1 MEYKSTYAQDD
12 DYDSY
17 DCVKHLHYNSDSSTA
32 LPFLYFRNIRYLE
45 YLPIYQ
51 ENLCPNIRTDLLT
64 SFFVYLYDFAFKY
77 QVQVLIDRSPLLYSL
92 QLRTDRNP
100 LSLFDEFT
108 SKSIRQLDLHSPH
121 ACWNEQYCTTFS
133 HTSLGLQCEVLTIA
147 VENRTAILCLVNS
160 MKNLR
165 ALTVFSRDDPWKMKL
180 DYDQFPLE
188 EDMHIK
194 WLQRQLPS
202 TCTISRVKSLPNK
215 IRLWIQ

>member
-1 MEYKSTYAQDD
+1 MQNLSHLTILTARSYINGYKWEQWITD
-12 DYDSY
+12 
-17 DCVKHLHYNSDSSTA
+17 
-32 LPFLYFRNIRYLE
+32 
-45 YLPIYQ
+45 YLPKLKIFQ
-51 ENLCPNIRTDLLT
+51 TIMLFAISENSRAEEKVDEILDSFRTH
-64 SFFVYLYDFAFKY
+64 FWIHKH
-77 QVQVLIDRSPLLYSL
+77 QCL

-180 DYDQFPLE
+180 DYEQFPLE